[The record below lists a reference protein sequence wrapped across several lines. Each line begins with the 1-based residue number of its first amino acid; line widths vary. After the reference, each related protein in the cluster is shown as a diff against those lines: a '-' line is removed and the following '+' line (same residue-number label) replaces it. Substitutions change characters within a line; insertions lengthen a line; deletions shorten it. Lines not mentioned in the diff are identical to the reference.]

1 MILQPEALRSIRDLH
16 QILEKVRRVRLL
28 TLPVMLAIMLGLIYI
43 KIPGLGEMSRML
55 WTDGL
60 F

>member
-28 TLPVMLAIMLGLIYI
+28 TLP
-43 KIPGLGEMSRML
+43 
-55 WTDGL
+55 
-60 F
+60 